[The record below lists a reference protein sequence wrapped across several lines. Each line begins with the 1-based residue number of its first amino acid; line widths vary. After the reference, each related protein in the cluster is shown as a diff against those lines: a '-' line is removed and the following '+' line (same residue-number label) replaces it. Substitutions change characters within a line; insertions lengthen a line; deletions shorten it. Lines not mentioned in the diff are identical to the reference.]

1 MLTPVLS
8 NLHLWFN
15 NAFRPTPV
23 VQQRIQTYPCGS
35 TTPSDLPL
43 WFNNAFRPTS
53 VVQQRLHLALCND
66 IGFYTTERHVL

>member
-8 NLHLWFN
+8 NLH
-15 NAFRPTPV
+15 
-23 VQQRIQTYPCGS
+23 
-35 TTPSDLPL
+35 L